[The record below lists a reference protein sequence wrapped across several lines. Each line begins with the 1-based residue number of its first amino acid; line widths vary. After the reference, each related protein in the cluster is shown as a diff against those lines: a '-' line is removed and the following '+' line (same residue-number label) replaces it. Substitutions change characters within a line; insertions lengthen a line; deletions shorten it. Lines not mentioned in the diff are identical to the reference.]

1 MFRTDVEASENL
13 GALLGPSDIIG
24 EDSAVSLM
32 STSTT
37 AAFNGNFK
45 NITLVQPQNCGQKDM
60 LPTPSTSHVCFDN
73 VYEPA
78 EDSFLLLDTLSSTTE
93 TNFLKNQ
100 FPLSGPSPLV
110 VEVGTGS
117 GVVLAFVTA
126 HAESLLGRSDV
137 LTLGTDINAFAA
149 RASMLTVE
157 KARQD
162 AGDGATAARFGDN
175 ILTDLTASLRNGVV
189 DVLVFNPPYVPTEE
203 SPEQVRQEI
212 ARLPAAQN
220 SSDAFERDS
229 KLLALSYAG
238 GEKGMETT
246 NRLLCSL
253 PELLDPV
260 RGVAYILLCAQN
272 IPHEVVKHIKSWGPE
287 WNVTVAGHSGKKGG
301 WEVLQILRIWR
312 RRDAVS

>member
-1 MFRTDVEASENL
+1 
-13 GALLGPSDIIG
+13 
-24 EDSAVSLM
+24 
-32 STSTT
+32 
-37 AAFNGNFK
+37 
-45 NITLVQPQNCGQKDM
+45 M

-78 EDSFLLLDTLSSTTE
+78 EDSFLLLDTLSTE
-93 TNFLKNQ
+93 AETSFLREQ
-100 FPLSGPSPLV
+100 FPPRKPSPLV

-126 HAESLLGRSDV
+126 HAEALLGRSDA
-137 LTLGTDINAFAA
+137 LTIATDINAFAA
-149 RASMLTVE
+149 RAATLTIE

-162 AGDGATAARFGDN
+162 VSDKAATARFGDAV
-175 ILTDLTASLRNGVV
+175 LTDLTGSLRNGVV
-189 DVLVFNPPYVPTEE
+189 DLLIFNPPYVPTEE
-203 SPEQVRQEI
+203 SPNQVRQDV
-212 ARLPAAQN
+212 AGLPVVKN
-220 SSDAFERDS
+220 STDVFERDS

-246 NRLLCSL
+246 NRLLNSL
-253 PELLDPV
+253 PELLNPV

-272 IPHEVVKHIKSWGPE
+272 IPAEVTQRIQSWGPE

-312 RRDAVS
+312 RKDMLG